1 MKQTLSLR
9 IIRSILRFLFK
20 LIYRI
25 EIDGMENYY
34 KAGKRVVIIANHLS
48 FLDAAIITCF
58 LPDTLTYAVNTQV
71 ADIGWVKL
79 FLKLVNAFPIDQTK
93 PLVIRKLIKHV
104 KEDVRCLIFPEGRIT
119 VTGAIMKIYEGPGL
133 IADKAH
139 AKILPICLQGAE
151 FTLFSR
157 LHGKVNLR
165 FAPKIKMKIF
175 PPVDLLLDE
184 KIKGR
189 QRRQKISNQLYDIIT
204 DMVFRSKNLEKS
216 LFSAFLDTKKIHG
229 KKHIICEDI
238 NRQPL
243 NFKKL
248 LLKTCVLGR
257 IISKSTQVRENI
269 GLLLPN
275 SNAMLIGFLALQAY
289 QRIPTMLNFTTGE
302 QSILLACQAAALK
315 QVYSSRKFVEK
326 ARLEKIILALEHH
339 KIRVVYLEDVAKKI
353 SFFDKLAGAFISHFP
368 SLLTQKSI
376 HAAKDPAVILFT
388 SGSEGEPKG
397 VALSHSNI
405 LANCYQISTK
415 LDISPQ
421 DRVFNVLPMFHS
433 SGLTVGTLVPLFS
446 GIKVFLYPS
455 PLHYRLVPE
464 LVYDTDS
471 TILLG
476 SNVFLYGYAR
486 FAHPYD
492 FYTTRL
498 VFAGAEKLKPE
509 TRQLWMEK
517 FGIRILEGYGATE
530 TAPILTL
537 STVMQN
543 KIGSVGRFVSDVK
556 YQLKNLPDL
565 KEGAELSV
573 CGPNIMLGYL
583 SASEPNVIKPPE
595 NNWYNTGDIVRVDDE
610 GYVFICDR
618 SKRFA
623 KIAGEMVSLGQVENY
638 LLKLWPGFQH
648 AIIATSDLRKGE
660 RLILFTTN
668 PNATRKEI
676 SNFVR
681 DNGYSELSL
690 PRDIMII
697 EKMPLMATGKVQ
709 YTALMKMVL

>member
-20 LIYRI
+20 VVYRI
-25 EIDGMENYY
+25 EIEGIENYY
-34 KAGKRVVIIANHLS
+34 KAGQRVVIIANHLS
-48 FLDAAIITCF
+48 FLDAAIITSF

-71 ADIGWVKL
+71 ADLWWVKI

-133 IADKAH
+133 IADKAG

-151 FTLFSR
+151 FTMFSR

-165 FAPKIKMKIF
+165 FAPKITMKIF
-175 PPVDLLLDE
+175 PPVDLDISP

-189 QRRQKISNQLYDIIT
+189 KRRQKISNQLYDIIT
-204 DMVFRSKNLEKS
+204 DMVFRSKDLEKS
-216 LFSAFLDTKKIHG
+216 LFSALLDAKKIHG
-229 KKHIICEDI
+229 KKHIVCEDI
-238 NRQPL
+238 NRKPL
-243 NFKKL
+243 NFKQL
-248 LLKTCVLGR
+248 LLKICVLGR
-257 IISKSTQVRENI
+257 VIAKTTKTRENV

-275 SNAMLIGFLALQAY
+275 SNAALVSFFALQAY
-289 QRIPTMLNFTTGE
+289 QRIPTMLNFTAGE
-302 QSILLACQAAALK
+302 KSILLACQAAALK
-315 QVYSSRKFVEK
+315 QVYSSRKFIEK
-326 ARLEKIILALEHH
+326 ARLEKIISALESHGL
-339 KIRVVYLEDVAKKI
+339 KILYLEDLAEKI
-353 SFFDKLAGAFISHFP
+353 SLVDKLIGAFNSNFP
-368 SLLTQKSI
+368 SLLTQKTVK
-376 HAAKDPAVILFT
+376 AKKDPAVILFT

-397 VALSHSNI
+397 VALSHSN
-405 LANCYQISTK
+405 LLTNCYQISTR
-415 LDISPQ
+415 LDISPE

-433 SGLTVGTLVPLFS
+433 SGLTVGTLVPLLS
-446 GIKVFLYPS
+446 GVKIFFYPS

-476 SNVFLYGYAR
+476 TNVFLYGYAR

-492 FYTTRL
+492 FYATRL
-498 VFAGAEKLKPE
+498 VFSGAEKLKPE

-517 FGIRILEGYGATE
+517 FGVRILEGYGATE
-530 TAPILTL
+530 TAPILTMN
-537 STVMQN
+537 SPMQN

-556 YQLKNLPDL
+556 YKLINLPDL

-573 CGPNIMLGYL
+573 SGPNIMLGYL
-583 SASEPNVIKPPE
+583 SAQEPNVIKAPE
-595 NNWYNTGDIVRVDDE
+595 NNWYNTGDIVTVDDE

-618 SKRFA
+618 TKRFA
-623 KIAGEMVSLGQVENY
+623 KIAGEMISLSQVENY
-638 LLKLWPGFQH
+638 IQILWPKFQH
-648 AIIATSDLRKGE
+648 AIIAAGDLRKGE

-668 PNATRKEI
+668 PQATRKEI
-676 SNFVR
+676 SDFVR
-681 DNGYSELSL
+681 SNGYSELSL

-709 YTALMKMVL
+709 YAELAKMLN